1 MFTFYLIIISHICD
15 KKSAKLVCQNFD
27 LACHNYDFMCHNYDL
42 SKHDQEIWIDTKPFV
57 LMLKM

>member
-42 SKHDQEIWIDTKPFV
+42 SKHDQEI
-57 LMLKM
+57 